1 MSSSLSRTRIL
12 TALQSHQAKNLA
24 TCLPGGLVQLERHGV
39 LTKNGLFSSKIFIS
53 EL

>member
-1 MSSSLSRTRIL
+1 
-12 TALQSHQAKNLA
+12 
-24 TCLPGGLVQLERHGV
+24 LPGGLVQLERHGV